1 MTEALLL
8 CFLLWLWVIER
19 RLNVMNNEVRTLRL
33 DLDGLRAMRRAPVAE
48 PAEAPA
54 GLPEVTTLGRSSAAV
69 RNAAKSAPT
78 ATSAVT
84 R

>member
-19 RLNVMNNEVRTLRL
+19 RLNAMNNEVRTLRL

-48 PAEAPA
+48 PTEAPA
-54 GLPEVTTLGRSSAAV
+54 GLPEVTTLGRSAAAV
-69 RNAAKSAPT
+69 RDAAKSAPT
-78 ATSAVT
+78 AASAVI